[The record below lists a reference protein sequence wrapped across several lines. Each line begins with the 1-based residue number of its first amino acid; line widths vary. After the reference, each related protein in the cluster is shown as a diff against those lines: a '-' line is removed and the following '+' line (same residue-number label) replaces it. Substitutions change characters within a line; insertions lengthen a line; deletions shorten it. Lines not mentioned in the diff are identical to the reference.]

1 MDFNINWLKP
11 DYLILYEPPQSLH
24 YFWGKAFNGESCS
37 PPPPQVLMKSISYC
51 KWTLPLWLSKI
62 QFLTT
67 FTPSRN
73 SDVCEKV
80 YRKILCAKI
89 VWTSEIYLGKEA
101 DFDFCIQI
109 YLLKTQPKPIVKSVV
124 NIVSPLPFK
133 WRELNW
139 IESKPLVKILGLKWK
154 SSFNTPSLICLL
166 LDWAFCYQ
174 RTSVKGVLS

>member
-1 MDFNINWLKP
+1 MNHLNLCTTFEEKHFMGRMEN
-11 DYLILYEPPQSLH
+11 
-24 YFWGKAFNGESCS
+24 CS
-37 PPPPQVLMKSISYC
+37 PHPFPPQVLMKSISYC
-51 KWTLPLWLSKI
+51 KWILPLWLSKI

-67 FTPSRN
+67 FTPRRN

-109 YLLKTQPKPIVKSVV
+109 YLLKTQPKPIVKTVV
-124 NIVSPLPFK
+124 NIVSLLPFK

-139 IESKPLVKILGLKWK
+139 IKTKPLVKILGLKWK

-174 RTSVKGVLS
+174 RTPVKGVLS